1 MQILKFRRLFIM
13 KKIFKRSLAAFM
25 AVASLA
31 VGMVGMSASAYSD
44 SVYFIRDAGAPSN
57 AGKTSQIWNY
67 YADKSTSTITVSNFT
82 RTDKYTYIFAY
93 ISVADVTSSAK
104 IEPSG
109 GSVSKSGIIPGSDV
123 IASASLQNISG
134 NIRANVSISG

>member
-1 MQILKFRRLFIM
+1 MKNMLK
-13 KKIFKRSLAAFM
+13 KSLAAVM

-44 SVYFIRDAGAPSN
+44 SVYFIRDAGAPGST
-57 AGKTSQIWNY
+57 GKTSQIWNY

-82 RTDKYTYIFAY
+82 RTDKYTDIFAY
-93 ISVADVTSSAK
+93 VSVAAVKSSAI

-109 GSVSKSGIIPGSDV
+109 GSVSKNGIIPGEDV
-123 IASASLQNISG
+123 IASASVRNISG
-134 NIRANVSISG
+134 NIRANVSVSG

>member
-1 MQILKFRRLFIM
+1 M
-13 KKIFKRSLAAFM
+13 KKIFKRSLAAVM

-44 SVYFIRDAGAPSN
+44 SVYFIRDAGAPGST
-57 AGKTSQIWNY
+57 GKTSQIWNY

-82 RTDKYTYIFAY
+82 RTDKYTDIFAY
-93 ISVADVTSSAK
+93 VSVAAVKSSAI

-109 GSVSKSGIIPGSDV
+109 GSVSKNGIIPGEDV
-123 IASASLQNISG
+123 IASASVRNISG
-134 NIRANVSISG
+134 NIRANVSVSGWSFVKTLSE

>member
-1 MQILKFRRLFIM
+1 MKNMLK
-13 KKIFKRSLAAFM
+13 KSLAAVM

-31 VGMVGMSASAYSD
+31 TGMVGMSANAYSD
-44 SVYFIRDAGAPSN
+44 SVYFIRDASAPGST
-57 AGKTSQIWNY
+57 GKTSQIWNY

-93 ISVADVTSSAK
+93 ISVAEVNSSAR

-109 GSVSKSGIIPGSDV
+109 GSVSKSGIIPGEDV
-123 IASASLQNISG
+123 IASASVRNISG
-134 NIRANVSISG
+134 NIRANVSVSG

>member
-13 KKIFKRSLAAFM
+13 KKIFKRSLAAVM

-67 YADKSTSTITVSNFT
+67 YADKSTFDHTVSNLLVQISIHTFLH
-82 RTDKYTYIFAY
+82 IFLLP
-93 ISVADVTSSAK
+93 TSKAPLGLSHLEVLYLKA
-104 IEPSG
+104 
-109 GSVSKSGIIPGSDV
+109 
-123 IASASLQNISG
+123 A
-134 NIRANVSISG
+134 